1 LETRWVNISRY
12 LRPARAASIAKTL
25 EQSVGEVRVEAETES
40 SYDLRSVR
48 VPEDQISQ
56 AFAAR
61 ISQLPSSLQWKPA
74 HPSPHRRG
82 WEAIRR
88 LFAGRSPAFD
98 PDRLA
103 YTVQVGE
110 SAEDLRDML
119 SEVIEAASRFP
130 SAFEPRLAL
139 AKLLQAIGDSELGE
153 QSLLEAARIA
163 LDESL
168 VLGGGHSTYL
178 EFAELCLEEGEP
190 EEAEIWNEL
199 AKKRGLEPARSAY
212 LDCEIAFQRG
222 DLKALT
228 TGLSQY
234 RQSDTD
240 PDPNFVRAAMM
251 LFAAGG
257 EAKAVRA
264 VDWAL
269 REGSLEEGQW
279 VLAAALKIAME
290 GFDAASLREL
300 ASVSG
305 IDEDTVKKL
314 ASRMS
319 AELRELRAEWSSILK
334 RKRRRHSA
342 SEEEASR
349 ARAKEEEHT

>member
-1 LETRWVNISRY
+1 VNISRY

-25 EQSVGEVRVEAETES
+25 KQGVGEVRVEAETETG
-40 SYDLRSVR
+40 YDLRCVR
-48 VPEDQISQ
+48 VPDDQISQ

-61 ISQLPSSLQWKPA
+61 IAKLPSSLQWKPA
-74 HPSPHRRG
+74 EPSHRRRG
-82 WEAIRR
+82 WQAIRR

-98 PDRLA
+98 PERIT
-103 YTVQVGE
+103 YMVQVGD
-110 SAEDLRDML
+110 SAEDLGDML

-139 AKLLQAIGDSELGE
+139 AKLLQALGGSELGE
-153 QSLLEAARIA
+153 QSRLDAARIA

-190 EEAEIWNEL
+190 EEAEAWNQL

-222 DLKALT
+222 DLKSLT
-228 TGLSQY
+228 TGVSHY
-234 RQSDTD
+234 RHAETD

-251 LFAAGG
+251 LFAAG
-257 EAKAVRA
+257 EKAKAVRA
-264 VDWAL
+264 LDWAL

-319 AELRELRAEWSSILK
+319 AELKELRAEWRSILK
-334 RKRRRHSA
+334 RKRTRHSA
-342 SEEEASR
+342 SEDGASR
-349 ARAKEEEHT
+349 TRDNEDGLP